1 MARYDK
7 YEPKG
12 GGFRAPLAADL
23 VATSKTGNFNPLGCT
38 LDANGR
44 VVFAGI
50 TADNLRGVIVTTK
63 DMKAG
68 DIADVMTHG
77 EIVEMA
83 ATAAG
88 LTVTSTATGV
98 LDDLAAD
105 ATHFKVGFTVE
116 ATRLVVRVNN

>member
-7 YEPKG
+7 YEPKA

-23 VATSKTGNFNPLGCT
+23 PATSKTGNGNPLGAT

-50 TADNLRGVIVTTK
+50 TADNLRGVVVTTK
-63 DMKAG
+63 ALKAG
-68 DIADVMTHG
+68 DVVDVMNGG

-83 ATAAG
+83 GTAAG
-88 LTVTSTATGV
+88 ATVTSTAAGV
-98 LDDLAAD
+98 IDDVAAD

-116 ATRLVVRVNN
+116 ATRLVVRCG